1 MPVAERQYE
10 VEAPV
15 TEEVVDRE
23 ELTRLAQ
30 WHWEMR
36 GSPEGSP
43 DEDWFWTEEE
53 LRRQR
58 QATGQEIEE
67 A

>member
-1 MPVAERQYE
+1 MPLLEQYE
-10 VEAPV
+10 SEAPI
-15 TEEVVDRE
+15 TDEVVDRE
-23 ELTRLAQ
+23 ELTRLAY

-36 GSPEGSP
+36 GSPEGSLE
-43 DEDWFWTEEE
+43 EDWFRAEEE

-58 QATGQEIEE
+58 LAAGYDPAE